1 MKIKESFGSK
11 LFDTFNIFLMA
22 VLIIVMVYPL
32 VYVFSASISDN
43 AMVMSGQVV
52 LWPKSITLIAY
63 QRLLGNPDLWI
74 SYWNTIRYTAVQT
87 FLSLAVTSAMAYPLA
102 KKGLPG
108 RPLILFLAA
117 FTLMFGGGMIPTFLV
132 VQKLGLLDTMWA
144 IVLPSLVSTW
154 YLFIMRT
161 FFEGLPEELEDAA
174 TIDGCGTMQ
183 VFLKIVLPLSL
194 PVLVSIGLF
203 TAVNQWNSFFDAL
216 IYLKRSEYVPFADH
230 VAQHYYRRLECPG
243 RRQHGLYRDA
253 EIRHDH
259 DRYGTDIMRVSVYS
273 KIFRTRHHDRRN
285 QRIDVDSTGTYSY
298 ISDVNIRRV

>member
-11 LFDTFNIFLMA
+11 LFDAVNIFLMSI
-22 VLIIVMVYPL
+22 LIIVMVYPL

-43 AMVMSGQVV
+43 AMVMSGRVV
-52 LWPKSITLIAY
+52 LWPKAINLIAY
-63 QRLLGNPDLWI
+63 ERLLGNPDLWI

-87 FLSLAVTSAMAYPLA
+87 LLSLAVTSAMAYPLA

-132 VQKLGLLDTMWA
+132 VQNLGLLDTMWA

-183 VFLKIVLPLSL
+183 VFLRIVLPLSL

-216 IYLKRSEYVPFADH
+216 IYLNDRSMYPLQIMLRNIIIAGSNVQGEGNTDYIETLKYAMITIATVPILCVYPFIQKYF
-230 VAQHYYRRLECPG
+230 VQ
-243 RRQHGLYRDA
+243 
-253 EIRHDH
+253 
-259 DRYGTDIMRVSVYS
+259 GTMIGGI
-273 KIFRTRHHDRRN
+273 K
-285 QRIDVDSTGTYSY
+285 G
-298 ISDVNIRRV
+298 